1 MGRQSLE
8 RDMPNGLASSD
19 SRKTLKALVLIASAE
34 QTEISGVGM
43 QMYLTGEVPVRGLGL
58 LCPRPIK
65 RA

>member
-1 MGRQSLE
+1 
-8 RDMPNGLASSD
+8 MPNGLASSD